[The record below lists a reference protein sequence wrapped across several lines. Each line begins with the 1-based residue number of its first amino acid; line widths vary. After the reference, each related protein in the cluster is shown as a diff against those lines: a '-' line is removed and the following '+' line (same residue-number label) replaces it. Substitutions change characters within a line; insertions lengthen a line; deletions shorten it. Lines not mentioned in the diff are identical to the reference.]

1 MSNSDNVYEAS
12 DSVHVNRA
20 KVDSITIY
28 DVTESEL
35 VEIESCNAVDW
46 LFNVAIACITTT
58 ISFVVTLT
66 TTKIENERL
75 FYSYVILTC
84 VSAASA
90 IGLFVNWKI
99 LKGKRDNVIVRI
111 KARKKETKMMTDGD
125 PTVAGPSGECAD
137 N

>member
-1 MSNSDNVYEAS
+1 MSNVDTVQESS
-12 DSVHVNRA
+12 DSLHVKRA

-66 TTKIENERL
+66 TTKIESERL
-75 FYSYVILTC
+75 FYAYVILAC
-84 VSAASA
+84 VSGAAA
-90 IGLFVNWKI
+90 IGFFVNWKI

-111 KARKKETKMMTDGD
+111 KARKKETEMRMDGE
-125 PTVAGPSGECAD
+125 PTVAEPSAS
-137 N
+137 

>member
-1 MSNSDNVYEAS
+1 MSNVDTVQEAS
-12 DSVHVNRA
+12 DSLHVKRA

-58 ISFVVTLT
+58 ISFIITLT
-66 TTKIENERL
+66 TTKIESGRL
-75 FYSYVILTC
+75 FYAYVILAC
-84 VSAASA
+84 VSGVAS
-90 IGLFVNWKI
+90 IGFFVNWKI

-111 KARKKETKMMTDGD
+111 KARKKETEMRMDGE
-125 PTVAGPSGECAD
+125 PTVAEPSPS
-137 N
+137 

>member
-1 MSNSDNVYEAS
+1 MSNVESIHESS
-12 DSVHVNRA
+12 DSLHVNRA

-46 LFNVAIACITTT
+46 LFNVAIACMTTT

-66 TTKIENERL
+66 TTKIESERL

-84 VSAASA
+84 ISGVAAIA
-90 IGLFVNWKI
+90 FFVNWRI

-111 KARKKETKMMTDGD
+111 KARKKETQMRMDGD
-125 PTVAGPSGECAD
+125 PTVAEPSCD
-137 N
+137 

>member
-1 MSNSDNVYEAS
+1 MSNVDMVQEGS
-12 DSVHVNRA
+12 DSLHVNRA

-66 TTKIENERL
+66 TTEIENERL
-75 FYSYVILTC
+75 FYAYVILAC
-84 VSAASA
+84 VSGAAA
-90 IGLFVNWKI
+90 IGFFVKWKI

-111 KARKKETKMMTDGD
+111 KARKKETKMRMDGE
-125 PTVAGPSGECAD
+125 PTVAEPSTT
-137 N
+137 

>member
-1 MSNSDNVYEAS
+1 MSNVEPVQEAS
-12 DSVHVNRA
+12 DSLHVERA

-46 LFNVAIACITTT
+46 LFNVAIACVTTT

-66 TTKIENERL
+66 TTKIESGRL
-75 FYSYVILTC
+75 FYAYVILAC
-84 VSAASA
+84 VSGVAA
-90 IGLFVNWKI
+90 IGFFFNWKI

-111 KARKKETKMMTDGD
+111 KARKKETKMRMDGE
-125 PTVAGPSGECAD
+125 PTVAEPSSS
-137 N
+137 